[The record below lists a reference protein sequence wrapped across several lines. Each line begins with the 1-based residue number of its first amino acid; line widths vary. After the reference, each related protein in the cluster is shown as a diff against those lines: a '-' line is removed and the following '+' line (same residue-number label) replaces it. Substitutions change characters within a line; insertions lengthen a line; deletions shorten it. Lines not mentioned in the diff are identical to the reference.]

1 MPTTVVTWNLE
12 GRAGVDAHAVAEVLR
27 GLECDVACLQEVQRK
42 QCHAIQGALRF
53 DHARWSFK
61 HWPVGHRPAEGHAI
75 LTRGALQVEA
85 YRISEGEPFWSHQRR
100 IAQIARVGAL
110 DGLVLVNTHLGS
122 GRVVDARGAQIR
134 RLLARVKPDIVVG
147 DLNEWEGPA
156 LDGLRGTGL
165 RDAWRDVHHGT
176 TYKTNWSHA
185 DRSAA
190 PDQRLDWVFVSDA
203 VRVVDA
209 RLGDWRVTAA
219 LSDHVPLAVTVEL
232 AGREPSPPT

>member
-1 MPTTVVTWNLE
+1 MGVTVVTWNLE
-12 GRAGVDAHAVAEVLR
+12 GRAGVDADSVARVLHE
-27 GLECDVACLQEVQRK
+27 LECDVACLQEVQRK
-42 QCHAIQGALRF
+42 QCLAIQGARSF
-53 DHARWSFK
+53 DRARWSFK

-75 LTRGALQVEA
+75 LTRGSLHVEP

-100 IAQIARVGAL
+100 IAQIARAGVL

-122 GRVVDARGAQIR
+122 GRVADARGAQVR
-134 RLLARVKPDIVVG
+134 RLLHRVRPDIVVG
-147 DLNEWEGPA
+147 DLNEWEGQA
-156 LDGLRGTGL
+156 LDGLRAAGL
-165 RDAWRDVHHGT
+165 RDAWHDVHQST

-190 PDQRLDWVFVSDA
+190 PDQRLDWVFVSPA

-232 AGREPSPPT
+232 GGGSGEEM